1 MSDEMNFSIIF
12 LLFSMIL
19 VFGTVQSV
27 YGHGLGSVESNIV
40 FFNDNFYKIKVQT
53 TPDVLHGNE
62 SEIGFEISTINHD
75 ENSIVSDVEY
85 LIEIVDPETSNSIL
99 SFNGYSPDES
109 FLAKIIPKNEIN
121 ISGDHT
127 SGDFWIGTDQNP
139 LTIEAPLFM
148 QGGLIQVNVEVLSI
162 NSESLPRPPVF
173 ETLLTIGEYI
183 PFEVT
188 IDKKYDLM
196 FATYFDKI
204 DEFHYDENGK
214 KLTANM
220 PFNWDVDFIK
230 KIPYVHAEYYIPKS
244 MKVFNDH
251 EIQMTVNDISILG
264 TIDRSGDKEIVVHFL
279 IPTKKLIKLYDEIS
293 SDTHDKIIFGLES
306 GKLRD
311 VQKDNASLELG
322 DKVIILS
329 TQEDWKFHLTLT
341 PEGKINPNNEINL
354 NLEFRDPITN
364 IIIPQI
370 TYDLDVLLNGKQIES
385 FRNLDTLSGK
395 DIVPILF
402 DTTGAVILQI
412 SNVNNFDTTGEFSFQ
427 VTEPKTEIIFD
438 EIVEIELNSSI
449 PGCELD
455 NLCYSPFEQK
465 LSGGEIVLWTNIDSS
480 SHTVTSGNPQ
490 DGKSGSFDSGIIS
503 PQNNFSHKF
512 NDLGSFQYYCELHP
526 WMIGIVIVG
535 DDKIPSWIKN
545 NAGWW
550 ADGTVDDNS
559 FLTGLEYLIQNNI
572 LTVLPQTN
580 SFDSA
585 ENQIPSWIKNNAG
598 WWADGTID
606 DDSFLIGIEWLVS
619 NGIINIK

>member
-1 MSDEMNFSIIF
+1 MNICT
-12 LLFSMIL
+12 LLLICSLIL

-27 YGHGLGSVESNIV
+27 YGHGLGSVESDII
-40 FFNDNFYKIKVQT
+40 FFNDSFYKVKIQT

-62 SEIGFEISTINHD
+62 SEIGFKISTINHD
-75 ENSIVSDVEY
+75 EDNVVSNIEY
-85 LIEIVDPETSNSIL
+85 LIDIVNPENGESIL
-99 SFNGYSPDES
+99 SFNAYSPNES
-109 FLAKIIPKNEIN
+109 FSTKIVPKNVIN
-121 ISGDHT
+121 FSGDKT
-127 SGDFWIGTDQNP
+127 NDDFWIGTDQNP

-162 NSESLPRPPVF
+162 NSKSLPRPPVF

-204 DEFHYDENGK
+204 NEFHYDENSK
-214 KLTANM
+214 KLTADM
-220 PFNWDVDFIK
+220 PFTWDVDFIK

-279 IPTKKLIKLYDEIS
+279 IPTKKLIKLYDEIP

-311 VQKDNASLELG
+311 VQKDNALLELG

-341 PEGKINPNNEINL
+341 PQGKINPNNKINL

-364 IIIPQI
+364 IVIPQI
-370 TYDLDVLLNGKQIES
+370 TYDLDVLLNGKEIES
-385 FRNLDTLSGK
+385 FRNLETLSGK
-395 DIVPILF
+395 DSVPILF
-402 DTTGAVILQI
+402 DETGAVILKI
-412 SNVNNFDTTGEFSFQ
+412 SNVNNFDTSGEFSFK

-438 EIVEIELNSSI
+438 RSIEITLNSSI
-449 PGCELD
+449 PGCELYSS
-455 NLCYSPFEQK
+455 CYLPYEEK
-465 LSGGEIVLWTNIDSS
+465 LFGGEIVLWTNIDSTA
-480 SHTVTSGNPQ
+480 HTVTSGNLAE
-490 DGKSGSFDSGIIS
+490 GKSDYFDSGIIS
-503 PQNNFSHKF
+503 PGNNFSQKF
-512 NDLGSFQYYCELHP
+512 EDVGMFQYYCELHP
-526 WMIGIVIVG
+526 WMLGVISVG
-535 DDKIPSWIKN
+535 DSK
-545 NAGWW
+545 
-550 ADGTVDDNS
+550 
-559 FLTGLEYLIQNNI
+559 
-572 LTVLPQTN
+572 
-580 SFDSA
+580 
-585 ENQIPSWIKNNAG
+585 IPSWIKNNAG

-606 DDSFLIGIEWLVS
+606 DNSFVQGVQYLIKNNILIVSSQTTNDIQEKIPSWIKNNAGWWADGTIDDESFVRGIEYLVS

>member
-1 MSDEMNFSIIF
+1 MNTILFLIFS
-12 LLFSMIL
+12 LVL

-27 YGHGLGSVESNIV
+27 YGHGLGSVESDIQFINE
-40 FFNDNFYKIKVQT
+40 NFYKVKVQT

-62 SEIGFEISTINHD
+62 SEIGFELSTINHD
-75 ENSIVSDVEY
+75 EESVISNIEY
-85 LIEIVDPETSNSIL
+85 LIDIVNPENGESIL
-99 SFNGYSPDES
+99 SFNAYSPNES
-109 FLAKIIPKNEIN
+109 FTAKIVPKNIIN
-121 ISGDHT
+121 FSGDKT
-127 SGDFWIGTDQNP
+127 NGAFWIGTDQNP

-214 KLTANM
+214 KLTADM

-279 IPTKKLIKLYDEIS
+279 IPTKKLVKLYDEIS
-293 SDTHDKIIFGLES
+293 SDAHDKIIFGLES

-311 VQKDNASLELG
+311 VQKDDALLELG
-322 DKVIILS
+322 DKVIVLS

-341 PEGKINPNNEINL
+341 PQGKINPNNKINL

-364 IIIPQI
+364 IVIPQI
-370 TYDLDVLLNGKQIES
+370 TYDLDVLLNGKEIES
-385 FRNLDTLSGK
+385 FRNLETLSGK
-395 DIVPILF
+395 DSVPMLF
-402 DTTGAVILQI
+402 DKTGAVIVRI
-412 SNVNNFDTTGEFSFQ
+412 SNVNNFDTSGEFSFK

-438 EIVEIELNSSI
+438 NSIEITLNSSI

-455 NLCYSPFEQK
+455 SSCYLPYEEK
-465 LSGGEIVLWTNIDSS
+465 LSGGEIILWTNIDSAA
-480 SHTVTSGNPQ
+480 HTVTSGNPIE
-490 DGKSGSFDSGIIS
+490 GKSNYFDSGII
-503 PQNNFSHKF
+503 PPGNNFSHKF
-512 NDLGSFQYYCELHP
+512 EDAGLFQYYCELHP
-526 WMIGIVIVG
+526 WMLGVISVG
-535 DDKIPSWIKN
+535 DSK
-545 NAGWW
+545 
-550 ADGTVDDNS
+550 
-559 FLTGLEYLIQNNI
+559 
-572 LTVLPQTN
+572 
-580 SFDSA
+580 
-585 ENQIPSWIKNNAG
+585 IPSWIKNNAG

-606 DDSFLIGIEWLVS
+606 DDSFVQGIQYLIENNILIVSSQTTNSIQEKIPSWIKNNAGWWADGTIDDESFIRGIEYLVS
-619 NGIINIK
+619 NGIINIKNS

>member
-1 MSDEMNFSIIF
+1 MNICT
-12 LLFSMIL
+12 LLLICSLIL

-27 YGHGLGSVESNIV
+27 YGHGLGSVESDII
-40 FFNDNFYKIKVQT
+40 FFNDSFYKVKIQT

-62 SEIGFEISTINHD
+62 SEIGFKISTINHD
-75 ENSIVSDVEY
+75 EDNVVSNIEY
-85 LIEIVDPETSNSIL
+85 LIDIVNPENGESIL
-99 SFNGYSPDES
+99 SFNAYSPNES
-109 FLAKIIPKNEIN
+109 FSTKIVPKNVIN
-121 ISGDHT
+121 FSGDKT
-127 SGDFWIGTDQNP
+127 NDDFWIGVLNDP

-162 NSESLPRPPVF
+162 NSKSLPRPPVF

-204 DEFHYDENGK
+204 NEFHYDENSK
-214 KLTANM
+214 KLTADM
-220 PFNWDVDFIK
+220 PFTWDVDFIK

-279 IPTKKLIKLYDEIS
+279 IPTKKLIKLYDEIP

-311 VQKDNASLELG
+311 VQKDNALLELG

-341 PEGKINPNNEINL
+341 PQGKINPNNKINL

-364 IIIPQI
+364 IVIPQI
-370 TYDLDVLLNGKQIES
+370 TYDLDVLLNGKEIES
-385 FRNLDTLSGK
+385 FRNLETLSGK
-395 DIVPILF
+395 DSVPILF
-402 DTTGAVILQI
+402 DETGAVILKI
-412 SNVNNFDTTGEFSFQ
+412 SNVNNFDTSGEFSFK

-438 EIVEIELNSSI
+438 RSIEITLNSSI
-449 PGCELD
+449 PGCELYSS
-455 NLCYSPFEQK
+455 CYLPYEEK
-465 LSGGEIVLWTNIDSS
+465 LFGGEIVLWTNIDSTA
-480 SHTVTSGNPQ
+480 HTVTSGNPVE
-490 DGKSGSFDSGIIS
+490 GKSDYFDSGII
-503 PQNNFSHKF
+503 PPGNNFSQKF
-512 NDLGSFQYYCELHP
+512 EDVGLFQYYCELHP
-526 WMIGIVIVG
+526 WMLGVISVG
-535 DDKIPSWIKN
+535 DS
-545 NAGWW
+545 
-550 ADGTVDDNS
+550 
-559 FLTGLEYLIQNNI
+559 E
-572 LTVLPQTN
+572 
-580 SFDSA
+580 
-585 ENQIPSWIKNNAG
+585 IPSWIKNNAG

-606 DDSFLIGIEWLVS
+606 DESFIRGIQYLVS
-619 NGIINIK
+619 NGIINIKNS

>member
-1 MSDEMNFSIIF
+1 MNTCTLLLIFS
-12 LLFSMIL
+12 LVL
-19 VFGTVQSV
+19 VFGTVQSAHA
-27 YGHGLGSVESNIV
+27 HGLGSVESDII
-40 FFNDNFYKIKVQT
+40 FFNDNFYKVKVQT

-75 ENSIVSDVEY
+75 ANSVVSDVEY
-85 LIEIVDPETSNSIL
+85 LIDIVDPETGNSIL
-99 SFNGYSPDES
+99 SFSGYSPNES
-109 FLAKIIPKNEIN
+109 FNAKIVPKNEIN
-121 ISGDHT
+121 ISGDKT
-127 SGDFWIGTDQNP
+127 NDDFWIGTDQNP

-204 DEFHYDENGK
+204 DEFYYDENGK
-214 KLTANM
+214 KLTADM

-279 IPTKKLIKLYDEIS
+279 IPTKKLMKLYDEIP

-311 VQKDNASLELG
+311 VQKDGASLELG
-322 DKVIILS
+322 DKVIVLS
-329 TQEDWKFHLTLT
+329 SQEDWKFHLSLT
-341 PEGKINPNNEINL
+341 PQGKINPNNKINL

-364 IIIPQI
+364 IVIPQI
-370 TYDLDVLLNGKQIES
+370 TYDLDVLLNGKEMES
-385 FRNLDTLSGK
+385 FRNLETLSGK
-395 DIVPILF
+395 DSVPVIF
-402 DTTGAVILQI
+402 DKTGAVILRI
-412 SNVNNFDTTGEFSFQ
+412 SNVNNFDTAGEFSFK

-438 EIVEIELNSSI
+438 KSIEITLNSSI

-455 NLCYSPFEQK
+455 SSCYLPYEEK
-465 LSGGEIVLWTNIDSS
+465 LSGGEIILWTNVDSTA
-480 SHTVTSGNPQ
+480 HTVTSGNPAE
-490 DGKSGSFDSGIIS
+490 GKSDYFDSGII
-503 PQNNFSHKF
+503 PPGNNFLHKF
-512 NDLGSFQYYCELHP
+512 EDTGMFQYYCELHP
-526 WMIGIVIVG
+526 WMLGVISVG
-535 DDKIPSWIKN
+535 DS
-545 NAGWW
+545 
-550 ADGTVDDNS
+550 
-559 FLTGLEYLIQNNI
+559 E
-572 LTVLPQTN
+572 
-580 SFDSA
+580 
-585 ENQIPSWIKNNAG
+585 IPSWIKNNAG

-606 DDSFLIGIEWLVS
+606 DNSFVQGVQYLIKNNILIVSSQTTNDIQEKIPSWIKNNAGWWADGTIDDESFVRGIEYLVS

>member
-75 ENSIVSDVEY
+75 DESVVSNIEY
-85 LIEIVDPETSNSIL
+85 LIDIVNPENGESIL
-99 SFNGYSPDES
+99 SFNAYSPNES
-109 FLAKIIPKNEIN
+109 FSTKIVPKNVIN
-121 ISGDHT
+121 FSGDKT
-127 SGDFWIGTDQNP
+127 NDDFWIGTDQNP

>member
-1 MSDEMNFSIIF
+1 MNICT
-12 LLFSMIL
+12 LLLICSLIL

-27 YGHGLGSVESNIV
+27 YGHGLGSVESDII
-40 FFNDNFYKIKVQT
+40 FFNDSFYKVKIQT

-62 SEIGFEISTINHD
+62 SEIGFKISTINHD
-75 ENSIVSDVEY
+75 EDNVVSNIEY
-85 LIEIVDPETSNSIL
+85 LIDIVNPENGESIL
-99 SFNGYSPDES
+99 SFNAYSPNES
-109 FLAKIIPKNEIN
+109 FSTKIVPKNVIN
-121 ISGDHT
+121 FSGDKT
-127 SGDFWIGTDQNP
+127 NDDFWIGTDQNP

-162 NSESLPRPPVF
+162 NSKSLPRPPVF

-204 DEFHYDENGK
+204 NEFHYDENSK
-214 KLTANM
+214 KLTADM
-220 PFNWDVDFIK
+220 PFTWDVDFIK

-279 IPTKKLIKLYDEIS
+279 IPTKKLIKLYDEIP

-311 VQKDNASLELG
+311 VQKDNALLELG

-341 PEGKINPNNEINL
+341 PQGKINPNNKINL

-364 IIIPQI
+364 IVIPQI
-370 TYDLDVLLNGKQIES
+370 TYDLDVLLNGKEIES
-385 FRNLDTLSGK
+385 FRNLETLSGK
-395 DIVPILF
+395 DSVPILF
-402 DTTGAVILQI
+402 DETGAVILKI
-412 SNVNNFDTTGEFSFQ
+412 SNVNNFDTSGEFSFK

-438 EIVEIELNSSI
+438 RSIEITLNSSI
-449 PGCELD
+449 PGCELYSS
-455 NLCYSPFEQK
+455 CYLPYEEK
-465 LSGGEIVLWTNIDSS
+465 LFGGEIVLWTNIDSTA
-480 SHTVTSGNPQ
+480 HTVTSGNPVE
-490 DGKSGSFDSGIIS
+490 GKSDYFDSGII
-503 PQNNFSHKF
+503 PPGNNFSQKF
-512 NDLGSFQYYCELHP
+512 EDVGLFQYYCELHP
-526 WMIGIVIVG
+526 WMLGVISVG
-535 DDKIPSWIKN
+535 DS
-545 NAGWW
+545 
-550 ADGTVDDNS
+550 
-559 FLTGLEYLIQNNI
+559 E
-572 LTVLPQTN
+572 
-580 SFDSA
+580 
-585 ENQIPSWIKNNAG
+585 IPSWIKNNAG

-606 DDSFLIGIEWLVS
+606 DESYIRGIQYLIENNILIVSSQTTNDIQEKIPSWIKNNAGWWADGTIDDESFIRGIQYLVS
-619 NGIINIK
+619 NGIINIKNS